1 MCVCHAVGG
10 KMIILQLQKPYQS
23 VFQSQKAIQVQR
35 NITQRKGRDM
45 NETVMKIIM
54 LGILLLLGAIIGWFV
69 ADITGGKHK

>member
-1 MCVCHAVGG
+1 
-10 KMIILQLQKPYQS
+10 
-23 VFQSQKAIQVQR
+23 
-35 NITQRKGRDM
+35 M